1 VDLTSVNI
9 MQRTAKK
16 DIFKFLCR
24 ESVGILE
31 RGTRHK
37 VLHEENT
44 VYILIDNKK
53 QLGAYAFIEGEYP
66 SSRIIY

>member
-1 VDLTSVNI
+1 MVLTAKVDLTSVNLL
-9 MQRTAKK
+9 QRNTKK
-16 DIFKFLCR
+16 ETFKFLCR

-44 VYILIDNKK
+44 VYILLD
-53 QLGAYAFIEGEYP
+53 
-66 SSRIIY
+66 S